1 MIQMHRDSRAARRWT
16 FMVLVLL
23 PIVAMAVIAT
33 AAQIAAAIRNSASAN
48 QWLRDN
54 ADAVAS
60 LAVNVES
67 GGNTTAFNG
76 SCCYGVLQMNTTNIR
91 QYANMTPAQY
101 QQLDLQGQIDAWA
114 QLTVAALQAQAP
126 RTLTG
131 MSTFD
136 GVTVDGNLVLACVQ
150 MGAGNCQKMLD
161 SGSCGGFADSNGTT
175 ICSMAARAR
184 GDSGAVTDMGTG
196 GGGAGSGG
204 SSPIG
209 GYVAP
214 DNCIRSPSGAC
225 VSITEALAQG
235 FLQGSGVTM
244 PRLKAGVQAI
254 VVAAVLILMLGA
266 FLGLWNLYARGAMT
280 KAEYLLYTKKGGLA
294 VVLVFMALALL

>member
-1 MIQMHRDSRAARRWT
+1 M
-16 FMVLVLL
+16 LL
-23 PIVAMAVIAT
+23 PILALAVIAT

-54 ADAVAS
+54 ADAVAN
-60 LAVNVES
+60 LAINVES

-76 SCCYGVLQMNTTNIR
+76 SCCYGVLQMNTANIR
-91 QYANMTPAQY
+91 QYASMTPAQY

-114 QLTVAALQAQAP
+114 QLTVAALQAASP
-126 RTLTG
+126 RTLAV
-131 MSTFD
+131 MSAFD

-150 MGAGNCQKMLD
+150 MGIGNCQKMLD
-161 SGSCGGFADSNGTT
+161 SGSCGGFADANGTT

-184 GDSGAVTDMGTG
+184 GDSGTSTGTG
-196 GGGAGSGG
+196 STGSSA

-209 GYVAP
+209 GYVPP
-214 DNCIRSPSGAC
+214 DNCIRNPLGAC
-225 VSITEALAQG
+225 ASITEALMQG

-244 PRLKAGVQAI
+244 PRLKASVQAI
-254 VVAAVLILMLGA
+254 VVAAVLVLMLGA
-266 FLGLWNLYARGAMT
+266 FLGLWNLYVRGAMT

>member
-1 MIQMHRDSRAARRWT
+1 MHRDSRAARRWT
-16 FMVLVLL
+16 FAVLVLL

-60 LAVNVES
+60 LAINVES
-67 GGNTTAFNG
+67 GGNATAFNG
-76 SCCYGVLQMNTTNIR
+76 SCCYGVLQMSTANIR
-91 QYANMTPAQY
+91 QYANITPAQY

-114 QLTVAALQAQAP
+114 QLTVAALQASAP
-126 RTLTG
+126 RTLAG

-150 MGAGNCQKMLD
+150 MGIGNCQKMLD
-161 SGSCGGFADSNGTT
+161 SGACGGFADSNGTT

-184 GDSGAVTDMGTG
+184 GDSGADTGTG
-196 GGGAGSGG
+196 GGTGPGS

-209 GYVAP
+209 GYVP
-214 DNCIRSPSGAC
+214 TDNCIRNPSGAC

-244 PRLKAGVQAI
+244 PRSST
-254 VVAAVLILMLGA
+254 
-266 FLGLWNLYARGAMT
+266 ARTANST
-280 KAEYLLYTKKGGLA
+280 SRPCA
-294 VVLVFMALALL
+294 